1 MAPAWAVLRSAAA
14 GCLAAACAPLDV
26 SSIPVPQTEVPE
38 AFAGAAAGSYDPAQ
52 WWKSFGDPAL
62 DRIVDEVLG
71 GNFDLAEAVARVDQA
86 RAKERIADSSDFLRV
101 EPAVGF
107 DDTDTPSNAGF
118 GAQVDELVPSQSF
131 NLKLPERLTMTT
143 YSLSANFSY
152 EFDFWDRKRNEERAA
167 GAERLASEW
176 DYQAARIGVVAQTVR
191 TYLEI
196 AHLRRQRQLSGE
208 ITEIFREREKLTAFR
223 YRHGLDSARELYRV
237 RRNLWDAEADLPA
250 LDGRRADAEG
260 RLWTLLGGY
269 REDLAALLPDAL
281 APAVALGPVPSGV
294 PADLLAQRP
303 DVGAARQRMEAARY
317 AVGVRR
323 AEQRPSLS
331 LSGSIGLQTSDRGDL
346 FNFNQWF
353 RNLTVN
359 LLGPVFQG
367 SLLRDR
373 TALAEGRLSEAA
385 AAYGSA
391 VVAAVNEVESAL
403 AGWEAARRFYEL
415 RKSFA
420 EAAQAETAHQKRRYQ
435 SGVADYEDFLT
446 ASQTS
451 VSAAAALAVAERD
464 LGYARLAL
472 HRALGGAWVAAD

>member
-1 MAPAWAVLRSAAA
+1 MPKPTCRRSTA
-14 GCLAAACAPLDV
+14 G
-26 SSIPVPQTEVPE
+26 
-38 AFAGAAAGSYDPAQ
+38 G
-52 WWKSFGDPAL
+52 
-62 DRIVDEVLG
+62 
-71 GNFDLAEAVARVDQA
+71 
-86 RAKERIADSSDFLRV
+86 
-101 EPAVGF
+101 
-107 DDTDTPSNAGF
+107 
-118 GAQVDELVPSQSF
+118 
-131 NLKLPERLTMTT
+131 
-143 YSLSANFSY
+143 
-152 EFDFWDRKRNEERAA
+152 
-167 GAERLASEW
+167 
-176 DYQAARIGVVAQTVR
+176 
-191 TYLEI
+191 
-196 AHLRRQRQLSGE
+196 
-208 ITEIFREREKLTAFR
+208 
-223 YRHGLDSARELYRV
+223 
-237 RRNLWDAEADLPA
+237 
-250 LDGRRADAEG
+250 ADAEG